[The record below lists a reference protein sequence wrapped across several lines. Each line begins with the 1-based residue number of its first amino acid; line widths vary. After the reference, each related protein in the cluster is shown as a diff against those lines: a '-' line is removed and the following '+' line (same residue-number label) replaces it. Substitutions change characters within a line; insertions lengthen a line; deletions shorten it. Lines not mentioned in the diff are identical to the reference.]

1 MVGLEKSRV
10 KEAKM
15 SLTPLGPNQIT
26 GVESSGNPIAD
37 LPSLLKRWLTI
48 QDEIT
53 SFNSELQ
60 QRRTQSK
67 ALKEII
73 LRIMNTNKVAAL
85 NTSKGTVL
93 HKTRDSAERISN
105 DYLMKHCKDF
115 FGGDE
120 ERAKALVEYLEQHRT
135 VIKKHELKI
144 QITRS
149 DDDKLSRR
157 S

>member
-1 MVGLEKSRV
+1 MSITQHNAQGSQLTGLAANEVIAPISD
-10 KEAKM
+10 
-15 SLTPLGPNQIT
+15 L
-26 GVESSGNPIAD
+26 SSY
-37 LPSLLKRWLTI
+37 LKRWLNL
-48 QDEIT
+48 QDEVAVLNGEI
-53 SFNSELQ
+53 Q

-73 LRIMNTNKVAAL
+73 LKIMNSNKVAAL

-93 HKTRDSAERISN
+93 HKTHDAAERLSN
-105 DYLMKHCKDF
+105 DYLLKHCKDF

-120 ERAKALVEYLEQHRT
+120 EKAKSLVKYLEEHRT
-135 VIKKHELKI
+135 VIKKHDLKL

-149 DDDKLSRR
+149 EDDKLSRR